1 MNEELSKHEY
11 WDDLYTSKQT
21 GWDIGYPSTPLKTYI
36 DQLTSKDLSI
46 LIPGCGHG
54 YEAEYLLQQGFTQVT
69 VVDISPILTDRL
81 AAKFRDYDG
90 KQLTII
96 TANFFELAGQYDLI
110 LEQTFFCALPPDL
123 RPDYVQQ
130 MHKLLKPGGKLVG
143 VLFDRT
149 FEGGPPFGGSRAEYE
164 ALFTKFFKL
173 KVLAHCYN
181 SIKPR
186 AGAELFIIAEKL

>member
-1 MNEELSKHEY
+1 MNEDLTRHEY
-11 WDDLYTSKQT
+11 WDDLYNNRQT
-21 GWDIGYPSTPLKTYI
+21 NWDIGYPSTPLKTYV
-36 DQLTSKDLSI
+36 DQLTNKDLSV

-69 VVDISPILTDRL
+69 VADISPILTERL
-81 AAKFRDYDG
+81 AAKFRDYNG

-130 MHKLLKPGGKLVG
+130 MHKLLRPGGKLVG

-164 ALFTKFFKL
+164 SLFTRAFQL
-173 KVLAHCYN
+173 KVLAPCYN

-186 AGAELFIIAEKL
+186 EGAELFIIAQK

>member
-11 WDDLYTSKQT
+11 WDDLYSSKQT

-36 DQLTSKDLSI
+36 DQLTNKDLSI

-54 YEAEYLLQQGFTQVT
+54 YEAEYLLQQGFTRVT
-69 VVDISPILTDRL
+69 VVDISPILTERL
-81 AAKFRDYDG
+81 ATKFSNYNG

-143 VLFDRT
+143 VLFDRA
-149 FEGGPPFGGSRAEYE
+149 FQGGPPFGGSWAEYE
-164 ALFTKFFKL
+164 SLFTKAFKL
-173 KVLAHCYN
+173 KVLAPCYN

-186 AGAELFIIAEKL
+186 AGAELFIIAQK